1 LVTVP
6 ATSPSNNVNNTVATM
21 LVEGQIGWE
30 DFGQTYSGYITIRV
44 WLEGWDPDMFNA
56 ILADK
61 LTLSFQ
67 LEDPSVA

>member
-1 LVTVP
+1 
-6 ATSPSNNVNNTVATM
+6 M